1 MNAKAFR
8 ILNGT
13 ILFALAFNIIYF
25 IHELVLVV
33 AGAWLGNDPILF
45 HNNMHFMNMQQ
56 PSQNLAFAAG
66 PVAVFSVG
74 LICGGVYLG
83 LRRSTGTFKLFVFW
97 LSYHG
102 LWLFLT
108 QVPEIA
114 FAAHGDFARGIAF
127 LQLSQPVRILG
138 AIFGVI
144 SLVLVGLFATK
155 PLLETA
161 STDDELTTASNRRK
175 LIFQNGVLPWLLG
188 SILIIPF
195 RVPPLDRAILPF
207 IGGFSLIWTLLNAG
221 RIKNLQMREHAINK
235 KLAWA
240 GVTALLGVFL
250 AFRLVLAAG
259 VPMYNLF
266 YEPNGDKHTSRV
278 YRFVNGLCFDGTAF
292 APKTF
297 YAVEGILRFE
307 YAGQVDTTIDLQ
319 HKFVT
324 PPFAEAHNHHF
335 SDTQDY
341 RAQIN
346 LYLTQGLFYGKN
358 PNNMSK
364 WTAPIRPHLN
374 TPASVD
380 VVYANGGL
388 TASGGHPIQIYDF
401 MAQQGNFEGWT
412 KENMRNQA
420 YFVVDNEKDLAA
432 QWPHI
437 RAGKPD
443 FIKTYLEYS
452 EEYELRKD
460 DPKYF
465 GRKALNP
472 RLLPKIVAMAHA
484 DHLRVTAH
492 VNTARDFHNTII
504 AGVDEITHL
513 PLAKINEE
521 DAKPAAQ
528 QGTVVVTTTLS
539 HRPAG
544 HVDNLEEIH
553 RFNLQL
559 LHNAGVK
566 LAIGT
571 DNGDLTALNEVENL
585 YRLQVFDN
593 LTLLKMWV
601 ENTPQTIFPERKLG
615 HLQDGY
621 EASFLALDGNPLEDF
636 SNISKISFRFK
647 QGHVIQLSE
656 MQRSISEVLRP
667 TIMLVGI
674 DEAIAKYHQLKSAQ
688 PEAYNFAE
696 SELNQLGYQL
706 LNHDKT
712 KEAVAIFKLNSE
724 AYPQSANVYD
734 SLADAYKA
742 SGDSVLVIQC
752 YEKVL
757 ELLPSN
763 THYTAALK
771 QTLERNAREG
781 LKRFNK
787 ESAPVN

>member
-25 IHELVLVV
+25 VHELALVV

-45 HNNMHFMNMQQ
+45 HNSMNFINLSQ

-66 PVAVFSVG
+66 PVAAFIVG

-83 LRRSTGTFKLFVFW
+83 LRRSTGALKLFVFW

-102 LWLFLT
+102 LWLFLG

-127 LQLSQPVRILG
+127 LQLSQPVRIVG
-138 AIFGVI
+138 AILGLI
-144 SLVLVGLFATK
+144 GLVLLGVFATK
-155 PLLETA
+155 PLLEAAITN
-161 STDDELTTASNRRK
+161 DELTTASNKRK
-175 LIFQNGVLPWLLG
+175 LIFQSGVLPWLLG

-195 RVPPLDRAILPF
+195 RVPPFDRAILPF
-207 IGGFSLIWTLLNAG
+207 IGGLPLIWTLLNAG
-221 RIKNLQMREHAINK
+221 RIKNLQARENAVNK
-235 KLAWA
+235 KWPWA
-240 GVTALLGVFL
+240 GVVALLGIFL
-250 AFRLVLAAG
+250 CFRLVLASG
-259 VPMYNLF
+259 IPMYNLF
-266 YEPNGDKHTSRV
+266 YEPNNDKPTSQI
-278 YRFVNGLCFDGTAF
+278 YRFVNGLCFDGAAF

-297 YAVEGILRFE
+297 YSVEGILRSE

-319 HKFVT
+319 NKFVT

-341 RAQIN
+341 RSQIN
-346 LYLTQGLFYGKN
+346 LYLTQGIFYGKN

-374 TPASVD
+374 TPASAD

-401 MAQQGNFEGWT
+401 IAPPGNFQGWT
-412 KENMRNQA
+412 KAKMRSQA
-420 YFVVDNEKDLAA
+420 YFIVDNEPDLAA
-432 QWPHI
+432 QWPRI
-437 RAGKPD
+437 KAGQPD

-452 EEYELRKD
+452 EEYELRRN

-465 GRKALNP
+465 GRKGLNP
-472 RLLPKIVAMAHA
+472 RLLPKIVAMAHE
-484 DHLRVTAH
+484 DHLRVTTH
-492 VNTARDFHNTII
+492 VNTAMDFHHAVI
-504 AGVDEITHL
+504 AGVDEIAHL
-513 PLAKINEE
+513 PLAKISEE
-521 DAKPAAQ
+521 DAKLAAR
-528 QGTVVVTTTLS
+528 QGIFVVTTTLS

-544 HVDNLEEIH
+544 HVDHLDEIH
-553 RFNLQL
+553 RYNLQL

-571 DNGDLTALNEVENL
+571 DNNDLTALNEIENL

-601 ENTPQTIFPERKLG
+601 ENTPQTIFPERKFG
-615 HLQDGY
+615 YLQDGY

-636 SNISKISFRFK
+636 PNISKISFRFK
-647 QGHVIQLSE
+647 QGRIIQLSE

-688 PEAYNFAE
+688 PETYNFAE

-706 LNHDKT
+706 LNHGKA
-712 KEAVAIFKLNSE
+712 KEAVAIFKLNTE

-734 SLADAYKA
+734 SLADAYKGA
-742 SGDSVLVIQC
+742 GETQLAIQC

-757 ELLPSN
+757 ELLSGN
-763 THYTAALK
+763 SQYTEEFR
-771 QTLERNAREG
+771 QNLERNAREG
-781 LKRFNK
+781 LKGFNK
-787 ESAPVN
+787 PSSPVH

>member
-25 IHELVLVV
+25 MHELGLVV

-45 HNNMHFMNMQQ
+45 HNNMHFMDLSQ
-56 PSQNLAFAAG
+56 PLQNLAFSAG
-66 PVAVFSVG
+66 PAAVFILG
-74 LICGGVYLG
+74 LICGSVYLG
-83 LRRSTGTFKLFVFW
+83 MRRSTGAFKLFVFW

-102 LWLFLT
+102 LWLFLA

-127 LQLSQPVRILG
+127 LQLSQPARVVG
-138 AIFGVI
+138 AIFGLI
-144 SLVLVGLFATK
+144 GLVLLGLFATK

-161 STDDELTTASNRRK
+161 ITDDELTTASNRRK
-175 LIFQNGVLPWLLG
+175 LILQSGVLPWLLG
-188 SILIIPF
+188 AILIIPF
-195 RVPPLDRAILPF
+195 RVPPLDRALLPF
-207 IGGFSLIWTLLNAG
+207 IGGFPLILTLLNAG
-221 RIKNLQMREHAINK
+221 RVKNLQAQENAVNK
-235 KLAWA
+235 KLAW
-240 GVTALLGVFL
+240 GGMVTLAGVFL
-250 AFRLVLAAG
+250 FFRLVLASG

-266 YEPNGDKHTSRV
+266 YEPNENGHASRV
-278 YRFVNGLCFDGTAF
+278 YHFVNGLWFNGTTF
-292 APKTF
+292 EPKTF
-297 YAVEGILRFE
+297 YAVDGILRSE
-307 YAGQVDTTIDLQ
+307 YAGQVDTTINLQ
-319 HKFVT
+319 NKFAT

-341 RAQIN
+341 RSQIN
-346 LYLTQGLFYGKN
+346 MYLTQGIFFGKN

-374 TPASVD
+374 TAASVD
-380 VVYANGGL
+380 VIYANGGL

-401 MAQQGNFEGWT
+401 IAQPGNFQGWT
-412 KENMRNQA
+412 KESMRNQA
-420 YFVVDNEKDLAA
+420 YFIVDNEQDLAA

-437 RAGKPD
+437 KAGKPD

-452 EEYELRKD
+452 EEYELRQD

-465 GRKALNP
+465 GKRGLDPK
-472 RLLPKIVAMAHA
+472 LLPKIVSMAHA
-484 DHLRVTAH
+484 DHLRVTTH
-492 VNTARDFHNTII
+492 VNTAMDFHNAII
-504 AGVDEITHL
+504 AGVDEIAHL
-513 PLAKINEE
+513 PLAKISEE
-521 DAKPAAQ
+521 DAKLAAQ
-528 QGTVVVTTTLS
+528 QGIFVVTTTLS

-544 HVDNLEEIH
+544 HVDHLEEIH
-553 RFNLQL
+553 RYNLQL

-571 DNGDLTALNEVENL
+571 DNNELTALNEVENL
-585 YRLQVFDN
+585 HRLQVFDN
-593 LTLLKMWV
+593 LTLLKMWL

-621 EASFLALDGNPLEDF
+621 EASFLALEGNPFEDF

-647 QGHVIQLSE
+647 QGHVIQLNE
-656 MQRSISEVLRP
+656 TQRSISEVLRP
-667 TIMLVGI
+667 MIMIVGI
-674 DEAIAKYHQLKSAQ
+674 EETLAKYHQLKTEQ

-706 LNHDKT
+706 LNHGKA
-712 KEAVAIFKLNSE
+712 KEAVAIFKLNAE

-742 SGDSVLVIQC
+742 AGDSTLVIRC

-763 THYTAALK
+763 AHYTATLK

-781 LKRFNK
+781 LKLFKK
-787 ESAPVN
+787 ESAPVH

>member
-13 ILFALAFNIIYF
+13 ILSALAFNIIYF
-25 IHELVLVV
+25 IHELGLVV

-45 HNNMHFMNMQQ
+45 HNSVNFMNLSQ
-56 PSQNLAFAAG
+56 PAQNLAFAAG
-66 PVAVFSVG
+66 PVAVFIVG

-83 LRRSTGTFKLFVFW
+83 LRRSAGAFKLFVFW

-102 LWLFLT
+102 LWLFLG

-127 LQLSQPVRILG
+127 LQLRQPVRIVG
-138 AIFGVI
+138 AILGLI
-144 SLVLVGLFATK
+144 GLVLLGLFATK

-161 STDDELTTASNRRK
+161 ITNDELTITSNRRK
-175 LIFQNGVLPWLLG
+175 LIFQSGILPWLIG

-207 IGGFSLIWTLLNAG
+207 LGGFPLIWTLLNAG
-221 RIKNLQMREHAINK
+221 RVKNLQMRENALNK

-240 GVTALLGVFL
+240 GVAALLGVFL
-250 AFRLVLAAG
+250 CFRLVLAAG
-259 VPMYNLF
+259 MPTYNLF
-266 YEPNGDKHTSRV
+266 YESNSDKHAAWV

-307 YAGQVDTTIDLQ
+307 YTGQVDTTIDLQ
-319 HKFVT
+319 NKFVT

-335 SDTQDY
+335 GDTQDY

-346 LYLTQGLFYGKN
+346 LYLTQGIFYAKN
-358 PNNMSK
+358 SNNMSK

-374 TPASVD
+374 IPASVD

-388 TASGGHPIQIYDF
+388 TASGGHPIQIYDLI
-401 MAQQGNFEGWT
+401 AQRGNFQGWT
-412 KENMRNQA
+412 KEKMRNQA
-420 YFVVDNEKDLAA
+420 YFVVDNEQDLAA
-432 QWPHI
+432 QWPRI
-437 RAGKPD
+437 KAGKPD

-465 GRKALNP
+465 GRKGLNP
-472 RLLPKIVAMAHA
+472 RLLPKIVAMAHT

-492 VNTARDFHNTII
+492 VNTAMDFHHAVA

-521 DAKPAAQ
+521 DAKLAAQ
-528 QGTVVVTTTLS
+528 QGIVVVTTTLS
-539 HRPAG
+539 HRPAR
-544 HVDNLEEIH
+544 HIENLDDIH
-553 RFNLQL
+553 RYNLQL
-559 LHNAGVK
+559 LHKSGVK

-593 LTLLKMWV
+593 LTLLKIWV

-621 EASFLALDGNPLEDF
+621 EASFLALEGNPLEDF
-636 SNISKISFRFK
+636 SSISKISFRFK
-647 QGHVIQLSE
+647 QGRIIQLSE
-656 MQRSISEVLRP
+656 TQRSISEVLRP

-696 SELNQLGYQL
+696 SELNSLGYQL
-706 LNHDKT
+706 LNHGKV
-712 KEAVAIFKLNSE
+712 KEAVAISKLNAE
-724 AYPQSANVYD
+724 VYPQSANVYD

-742 SGDSVLVIQC
+742 AGETQLAKQC

-757 ELLPSN
+757 ELLSGN
-763 THYTAALK
+763 THYTEAFRQQLEKNARDGLK
-771 QTLERNAREG
+771 QLE
-781 LKRFNK
+781 KD
-787 ESAPVN
+787 